1 MDWILLLV
9 LVIINVLLCL
19 GLYISAEL
27 EGCFSRFSMNNLKK
41 SSRSLTDTIFISV
54 GTSSQCTVLS
64 DEEISNPVH
73 PYAEKRY
80 FHPRFGKLMCAA
92 SLNGGNVIDHF
103 VKAGLKNFS
112 KFWPPKWKQFYR
124 NPEKV
129 ILHRLFNNS
138 TIRKSYTDR
147 TLSTLSRTRKHDT
160 KRGSNKLDG
169 G

>member
-1 MDWILLLV
+1 
-9 LVIINVLLCL
+9 
-19 GLYISAEL
+19 
-27 EGCFSRFSMNNLKK
+27 MNNLKK

-73 PYAEKRY
+73 PFAEKRY

-112 KFWPPKWKQFYR
+112 KF
-124 NPEKV
+124 
-129 ILHRLFNNS
+129 
-138 TIRKSYTDR
+138 
-147 TLSTLSRTRKHDT
+147 
-160 KRGSNKLDG
+160 
-169 G
+169 